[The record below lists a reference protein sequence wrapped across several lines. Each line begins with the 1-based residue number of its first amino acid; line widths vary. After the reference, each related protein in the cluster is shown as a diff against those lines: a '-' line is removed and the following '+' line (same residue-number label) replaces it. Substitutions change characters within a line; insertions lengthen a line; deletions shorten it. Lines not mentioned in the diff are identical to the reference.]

1 MSFLVLNLTNCLILF
16 PFANLHAQIS
26 LWISFNN
33 GARSW
38 QEEEG
43 KITKVYI
50 YKLGIFESKIHI
62 RISL

>member
-1 MSFLVLNLTNCLILF
+1 MTFLALSLTNCLILF

-26 LWISFNN
+26 LWISIND

-43 KITKVYI
+43 KIPKVYI
-50 YKLGIFESKIHI
+50 
-62 RISL
+62 